1 MTHIETDHIKSE
13 RAKSFKL
20 TGTFTGWHMLGVM
33 VLFFGTI
40 ISVNFYM
47 AYNAIHSWSGLV
59 AENTYV
65 ASQQFNGKAA
75 EARALTASGVTGTLT
90 MHGSDIRYEIRHP
103 KNGLVEADT
112 LVLKF
117 KRPVGEHQDFE
128 LDLTPIS
135 RGVFGTTHQV
145 LPGHWIVDAS
155 AVKDGKRILHQAERV
170 AVLRGQE

>member
-1 MTHIETDHIKSE
+1 MNTTRAEMQIKPF
-13 RAKSFKL
+13 A
-20 TGTFTGWHMLGVM
+20 FTGWHMLAVM

-47 AYNAIHSWSGLV
+47 AYNAVTSWSGLV

-75 EARALTASGVTGTLT
+75 EARGLTASGVIGKLT
-90 MHGSDIRYEIRHP
+90 IEGSNIRYEVSRSEDGP
-103 KNGLVEADT
+103 VDADT

-128 LDLTPIS
+128 LDLTPVS
-135 RGVFGTTHQV
+135 KGVFGTTHEV

-155 AVKDGKRILHQAERV
+155 AMRDGKRILHRAERI
-170 AVLRGQE
+170 AVLKGQQ

>member
-1 MTHIETDHIKSE
+1 MSTTKMNTIP
-13 RAKSFKL
+13 AKTFV
-20 TGTFTGWHMLGVM
+20 FTGWHMVGVL

-47 AYNAIHSWSGLV
+47 AYNAVTSWSGLV

-75 EARALTASGVTGTLT
+75 EARTLTATGVTGRITT
-90 MHGSDIRYEIRHP
+90 DGSDIRYEVFHP
-103 KNGLVEADT
+103 KNGPVAADT
-112 LVLKF
+112 LTLKF

-128 LDLTPIS
+128 LDLVPVAQ
-135 RGVFGTTHQV
+135 GVFTATHEI

-155 AVKDGKRILHQAERV
+155 AIRNGKRILHQAERI
-170 AVLRGQE
+170 AVLRRAE

>member
-1 MTHIETDHIKSE
+1 MS
-13 RAKSFKL
+13 A
-20 TGTFTGWHMLGVM
+20 TGLDTSRVKTFTGWHMLGVM
-33 VLFFGTI
+33 ALFFGTI

-75 EARALTASGVTGTLT
+75 EARTLTASGVTGALT
-90 MHGSDIRYEIRHP
+90 IHGSDIRYEISRP
-103 KNGLVEADT
+103 KDGLISADT

-117 KRPVGEHQDFE
+117 RRPVGEHQDFE
-128 LDLTPIS
+128 LDLSPIS
-135 RGVFGTTHQV
+135 KGVFGTTHQV

-155 AVKDGKRILHQAERV
+155 ATKAGKRILHKAERI